1 MAVAYSTNKVLT
13 QYDEAFNHGLFRAP
27 FVAGF
32 HAQVFAY
39 VKRSKNMSENL
50 IFARNKVFEQFF
62 EAKYMSKKMSNLK
75 GAISSFSR

>member
-1 MAVAYSTNKVLT
+1 MAVAYSTKKVLT

-27 FVAGF
+27 FVSRFSCTGF
-32 HAQVFAY
+32 CLC
-39 VKRSKNMSENL
+39 KSLKNMGKNL
-50 IFARNKVFEQFF
+50 DFARIQVFEQFF

>member
-1 MAVAYSTNKVLT
+1 MAVAYSTKKGVNK
-13 QYDEAFNHGLFRAP
+13 YDEAFNHGLFRA
-27 FVAGF
+27 FLSAGC

>member
-1 MAVAYSTNKVLT
+1 MTRLLIT
-13 QYDEAFNHGLFRAP
+13 AFFTPLLL
-27 FVAGF
+27 AGF

-75 GAISSFSR
+75 RAISSFEIAP